1 MGNLSFLV
9 LSYSLLAVPGPTN
22 TLLATS
28 AAGVGVSR
36 SLHLLGAELCG
47 YVGAIV
53 VLRTVLGPTMADFP
67 IVGLILR
74 AAVTIY
80 ILCLAG
86 MLWRRRSH
94 ELRDGPSVTFGHVL
108 LTTLVN
114 PKALIFAFLLL
125 PLQVGLFELLP
136 WLAVLAGQ
144 IVTAGAAWLA
154 LGATLGR
161 GVRRLGHPDL
171 INRLGAF
178 ALVAVAG
185 LIWLHALGAPNG

>member
-1 MGNLSFLV
+1 MANLSFLV
-9 LSYSLLAVPGPTN
+9 LGYSLLALPGPTN

-28 AAGVGVSR
+28 AAGVGMSR

-47 YVGAIV
+47 YLGAIA
-53 VLRTVLGPTMADFP
+53 VLRTVLGPTMADVP

-86 MLWRRRSH
+86 VLWRRRSH
-94 ELRDGPSVTFGHVL
+94 ELRDGPPVTFGQVL

-114 PKALIFAFLLL
+114 PKALVFAFLLL
-125 PLQVGLFELLP
+125 PLPAGPFELVP

-171 INRLGAF
+171 ITRLGGI

-185 LIWLHALGAPNG
+185 LVWLHALASV